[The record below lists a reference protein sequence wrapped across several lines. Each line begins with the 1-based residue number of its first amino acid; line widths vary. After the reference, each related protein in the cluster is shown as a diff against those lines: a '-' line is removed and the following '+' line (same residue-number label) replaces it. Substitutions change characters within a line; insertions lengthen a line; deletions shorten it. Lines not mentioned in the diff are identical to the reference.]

1 MDSKITQALHRLFEK
16 HRIVF
21 WYDSKK
27 ELRSDFEG
35 LQING
40 IQKVEI
46 NNNEFGLKY
55 RILREEPT
63 TKFLL
68 YKEDKQPDDLKNW
81 LLDVQ
86 LSHGV
91 FSTDQAAIWLAD
103 LELGI
108 EFLSLIENH
117 MDFFKATER
126 RTKFQKLLVSEDTR
140 TSLQLKMLAV
150 CCRTEPHLENI
161 LEQLLHDR
169 ACSKD
174 EKEKLIIRCNLKE
187 FFWKQ
192 ISTKYSYHTESP
204 SLEDFFFELFK
215 SCYAMKVD
223 GDIRL
228 SNDALVFIKRW
239 KDSRTF
245 ATDFENLSHEVATVL
260 KIEENIQ
267 DIDFKDLL
275 DVDLYKVIDQKIIHS
290 LVNIVKQKTAS
301 HDEVGQ
307 WVRQRKDSH
316 WYNGFKHLYL
326 AIDYASELF
335 AALDDIQ
342 LGISSLEDG
351 IQKYQLSWFKIDQLY
366 RKFVFHY
373 RKSNQHSLLT
383 DLFNDL
389 DQKYCNLYLLPISND
404 FQNQV
409 DGLAKWSTIQFKHQ
423 KKFFS
428 TFVEPVLNANKKI
441 CVIISDALRYEVGEE
456 LHRKIQQE
464 DRFRSE
470 LQPMMSMLPSS
481 TQFGMAALL
490 PNKKLTFPESKN
502 GAVLVDGLNS
512 VGLDSRRAILQNALP
527 DKNAYACKAQ
537 DILGYKTH
545 DLRELLTQ
553 NDVFYIYHDLID
565 NTGDNRTAEERVFEA
580 ADSTIDEIITLVK
593 KLTSANANNVIVTAD
608 HGFQYQHNPIDK
620 SDFSTLSPEG
630 TRITYQNRRYIVGEG
645 LQKQQG
651 LFTFTPEQ
659 LQLDSHLEFQFS
671 KSLHRL
677 RQKGSGS
684 RFVHG
689 GATLQE
695 IVIPLLQINKR
706 RESDISKVDVEI
718 LRGANT
724 LITTNQHS
732 VTFYQHDPVTE
743 KLQPRILRASLYTTT
758 GTRISDVHTIT
769 FDSDSENTR
778 DREQKFTFVLSK
790 DADQAN
796 NKEVL
801 LKLEE
806 QHKDTTHFIEYKS
819 VRYIVR
825 RSFSTDFDF

>member
-27 ELRSDFEG
+27 ELRADFDS
-35 LQING
+35 LQLDG

-55 RILREEPT
+55 RVLREEPT

-68 YKEDKQPDDLKNW
+68 YKEDTQPEDLQNW

-103 LELGI
+103 FELGI
-108 EFLSLIENH
+108 EFLPLIKEH
-117 MDFFKATER
+117 MEFFKSSER
-126 RTKFQKLLVSEDTR
+126 RTKFQQLLVPEDSR

-150 CCRTEPHLENI
+150 CCKTEPHLENI

-169 ACSKD
+169 AIGREEKD
-174 EKEKLIIRCNLKE
+174 NLIIRSNLME

-245 ATDFENLSHEVATVL
+245 AADFEQLSLEVSKVL
-260 KIEENIQ
+260 NIEEKIR
-267 DIDFKDLL
+267 DIDFRDLL
-275 DVDLYKVIDQKIIHS
+275 DVDLYRVIDQKIIHS
-290 LVNIVKQKTAS
+290 LVTIVKQQTAS
-301 HDEVGQ
+301 SDEVGQ

-316 WYNGFKHLYL
+316 WYNGFKNLYL
-326 AIDYASELF
+326 AIDYAAELLS
-335 AALDDIQ
+335 ALNGLQ
-342 LGISSLEDG
+342 MGILSLEDG

-373 RKSNQHSLLT
+373 RQSKQNSLLT

-409 DGLAKWSTIQFKHQ
+409 NGLSKWNTIQFKHQ
-423 KKFFS
+423 RKFFS
-428 TFVEPVLNANKKI
+428 TFVEPILNGNKKI

-456 LHRKIQQE
+456 LHRRIQQE

-490 PNKKLTFPESKN
+490 PNNKLAFPESSTGVVN
-502 GAVLVDGLNS
+502 VDGQSSL
-512 VGLDSRRAILQNALP
+512 GLENRKKILQKAIP
-527 DKNAYACKAQ
+527 TKQAHACKA
-537 DILGYKTH
+537 DEILGLKTH
-545 DLRELLTQ
+545 DLRDLLTQ
-553 NDVFYIYHDLID
+553 NDVLYIYHDLID
-565 NTGDNRTAEERVFEA
+565 NTGDDRTVEERVFEA
-580 ADSTIDEIITLVK
+580 ADSTIDEIITLIK

-608 HGFQYQHNPIDK
+608 HGFQYQHNPIDE

-645 LQKQQG
+645 LLEQQG
-651 LFTFTPEQ
+651 LFSFTAEQ
-659 LQLDSHLEFQFS
+659 LHLESELEFQFS

-677 RQKGSGS
+677 RKKGSGS

-706 RESDISKVDVEI
+706 RESDISKVNVEI
-718 LRGANT
+718 LRGAHT
-724 LITTNQHS
+724 LITTNQLS
-732 VTFYQHDPVTE
+732 VTFYQHDPVTV
-743 KLQPRILRASLYTTT
+743 KLQPRVLKASLYTTT
-758 GTRISDVHTIT
+758 GNCVSDVHTIT
-769 FDSDSENTR
+769 FDSKSENTR

-806 QHKDTTHFIEYKS
+806 QHKDTSHFVEYKS
-819 VRYIVR
+819 VRYTIR
-825 RSFSTDFDF
+825 RSFSTDF